1 MTENHP
7 SEDQLR
13 EQFQSLRK
21 QEEALAPPFDRIMT
35 MARCQPTP
43 AQGPR
48 IARVLVPLSAAALFF
63 LFVGFPLLN
72 RKPEPQSL
80 SSSLPMLLEPDPER
94 APLFAGMEVRGKTH
108 RYLSDKLLPLHL
120 RINL

>member
-7 SEDQLR
+7 SDDQLR
-13 EQFQSLRK
+13 EQFQTLRK
-21 QEEALAPPFDRIMT
+21 REASFAPSFDRIIA
-35 MARCQPTP
+35 MAHRQSTP

-63 LFVGFPLLN
+63 LFAGFLLLN
-72 RKPEPQSL
+72 REPEPHSL
-80 SSSLPMLLEPDPER
+80 SSSLPVLLEPDPER
-94 APLFAGMEVRGKTH
+94 APLFAGMEVRGEAH

-120 RINL
+120 RISL